1 MTTPYIIFSR
11 KNCTAI
17 RSCILQNYGYI
28 RYEFP
33 FINALAV
40 EVPDEKIPNIRA
52 HKRVAMIARDGSV
65 SKLPLAPGHTE
76 SVDIK
81 SIRQI
86 ICGPKESADTSE
98 NLKAKNQNK
107 KTAFMLSK
115 PKAQSLPFTEN
126 QGFGTT
132 IAIID
137 TGVAPHYDLI
147 KPYNRII
154 AFKDFVNDRTEPY
167 DDDGHGTHVAG
178 IAAGNGYA
186 VGNRYFLCGTAPMA
200 QIAAIKALDET
211 GSGTTSDILAAMQW
225 IAENKDK
232 YNIKVV
238 NLSLGISADAENPID
253 PLVIGAAALV
263 ARGVTVVTAAGNS
276 GPEPCTVTSP
286 GTSPFV
292 ITVGSCDER
301 GRIADFSGRGPT
313 FSGLHKPDLV
323 APGVDIVSLDAA
335 TCKGYIA
342 QSGTSMSSPYAAG
355 IVACLYSEN
364 PKITP
369 RQVKSILSK
378 MLMPLPG
385 VPRDIQGRGAL
396 FI

>member
-253 PLVIGAAALV
+253 PLVIGARPSWRA
-263 ARGVTVVTAAGNS
+263 
-276 GPEPCTVTSP
+276 
-286 GTSPFV
+286 
-292 ITVGSCDER
+292 
-301 GRIADFSGRGPT
+301 
-313 FSGLHKPDLV
+313 
-323 APGVDIVSLDAA
+323 VSLWSLLRA
-335 TCKGYIA
+335 TAVLSLA
-342 QSGTSMSSPYAAG
+342 Q
-355 IVACLYSEN
+355 
-364 PKITP
+364 
-369 RQVKSILSK
+369 
-378 MLMPLPG
+378 
-385 VPRDIQGRGAL
+385 
-396 FI
+396 

>member
-17 RSCILQNYGYI
+17 RSCILENYGYI

-40 EVPDEKIPNIRA
+40 EVPDEKIANIKT

-65 SKLPLAPGHTE
+65 SKLPLAPGHAA

-81 SIRQI
+81 SIIGRAREPQA
-86 ICGPKESADTSE
+86 GKTETESRITKGLVSR
-98 NLKAKNQNK
+98 KQRR
-107 KTAFMLSK
+107 TPMS
-115 PKAQSLPFTEN
+115 QSLSFTEN

-137 TGVAPHYDLI
+137 TGIAPHYDLV

-154 AFKDFVNDRTEPY
+154 AFKDLINDRTEPY

-186 VGNRYFLCGTAPMA
+186 VGSRYFLCGTAPMA

-238 NLSLGISADAENPID
+238 NLSLGIGADSQNPID

-276 GPEPCTVTSP
+276 GPDPCTVTSP
-286 GTSPFV
+286 GTSPLV
-292 ITVGSCDER
+292 ITVGSCDDR
-301 GRIADFSGRGPT
+301 GRIAEFSGRGPT
-313 FSGLHKPDLV
+313 FTGLHKPDLV
-323 APGVDIVSLDAA
+323 APGVDIVSLDAK
-335 TCKGYIA
+335 TCKGYLA
-342 QSGTSMSSPYAAG
+342 QSGTSMSSPYVAGVAA
-355 IVACLYSEN
+355 CMYSEN
-364 PKITP
+364 PNLTP
-369 RQVKSILSK
+369 RQVKALLNK
-378 MLMPLPG
+378 MLIPISGM
-385 VPRDIQGRGAL
+385 PRDIQGRGAL
-396 FI
+396 FV

>member
-1 MTTPYIIFSR
+1 
-11 KNCTAI
+11 
-17 RSCILQNYGYI
+17 
-28 RYEFP
+28 
-33 FINALAV
+33 
-40 EVPDEKIPNIRA
+40 
-52 HKRVAMIARDGSV
+52 
-65 SKLPLAPGHTE
+65 
-76 SVDIK
+76 
-81 SIRQI
+81 
-86 ICGPKESADTSE
+86 
-98 NLKAKNQNK
+98 
-107 KTAFMLSK
+107 
-115 PKAQSLPFTEN
+115 
-126 QGFGTT
+126 
-132 IAIID
+132 
-137 TGVAPHYDLI
+137 
-147 KPYNRII
+147 
-154 AFKDFVNDRTEPY
+154 
-167 DDDGHGTHVAG
+167 
-178 IAAGNGYA
+178 
-186 VGNRYFLCGTAPMA
+186 MA

-238 NLSLGISADAENPID
+238 NLSLGISADARNPID

-301 GRIADFSGRGPT
+301 GRITEFSGRGPT

-355 IVACLYSEN
+355 IVALSVLRKSEN
-364 PKITP
+364 NTASGKKHSFQNANASSGCTARHP
-369 RQVKSILSK
+369 R
-378 MLMPLPG
+378 
-385 VPRDIQGRGAL
+385 PRRTLYIIHYYFL
-396 FI
+396 